1 MILDSREHGLKAL
14 LPGASSETLPVGD
27 IWIGVSSETASST
40 SSSSTS
46 SKGLIIERKSV
57 ADLEASVVDG
67 RYREQRSRCM
77 AFATERSASFVYI
90 IEGPLEGRRLS
101 TNALTKYLT
110 RLCIRHHIP
119 VLRTNTIEETAE
131 LCKVLED
138 QWTNDPA
145 VFVQPASLSYVETRG
160 ATRQANTDDP
170 MVFAVSVLACCRGV
184 SVSIAQELLRAFGS
198 LQGVMASS
206 EGDLAAVKVGKQT
219 FGKVKAERLY
229 RLLHSEVAAAPA
241 PAPAPAK
248 PKPKAKEKSKEK
260 SNAKPKAKEKE
271 KTTITNPMALLED

>member
-27 IWIGVSSETASST
+27 IWIGVSSETSSST

-46 SKGLIIERKSV
+46 SSSTLPVVSKGLIIERKSV

-90 IEGPLEGRRLS
+90 IEGPLEGRRLG

-110 RLCIRHHIP
+110 SICIRHHIP

-170 MVFAVSVLACCRGV
+170 TVFAVSVLACCRGV

-229 RLLHSEVAAAPA
+229 RLLHSEVAADSAS
-241 PAPAPAK
+241 APAPAK
-248 PKPKAKEKSKEK
+248 PKPKAKE
-260 SNAKPKAKEKE
+260 KEKE